1 MSRLE
6 LARELNLRRWARL
19 NYVAQEARPQT
30 WHPVVLNEMQSQ
42 DAEQA
47 EMSSP
52 NSMATRYV
60 PLFPTHGWDD
70 ANGAFCGP

>member
-1 MSRLE
+1 MPRLE

-19 NYVAQEARPQT
+19 NYVPLATRPRT
-30 WHPVVLNEMQSQ
+30 WHPVVLNEMQNQ

-52 NSMATRYV
+52 TSMATRYV
-60 PLFPTHGWDD
+60 PLFPTQGWDD
-70 ANGAFCGP
+70 PSGAYCGP

>member
-6 LARELNLRRWARL
+6 LAREFNLRRWARL
-19 NYVAQEARPQT
+19 NYVSLAARPQT
-30 WHPVVLNEMQSQ
+30 WHPVVLNEMQNQ

-52 NSMATRYV
+52 TSMATRYV
-60 PLFPTHGWDD
+60 PLFPTQGWDD
-70 ANGAFCGP
+70 PSGAFCGP

>member
-19 NYVAQEARPQT
+19 NYVPLEARPQT
-30 WHPVVLNEMQSQ
+30 WHPVVLNEMQNQ

-47 EMSSP
+47 ELSSP

-70 ANGAFCGP
+70 ANSAFCGP